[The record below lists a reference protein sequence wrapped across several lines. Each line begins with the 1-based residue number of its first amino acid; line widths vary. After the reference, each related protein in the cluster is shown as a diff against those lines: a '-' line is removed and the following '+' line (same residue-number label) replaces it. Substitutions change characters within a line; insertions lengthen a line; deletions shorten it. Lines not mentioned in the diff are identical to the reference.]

1 MEQIQ
6 MSNSKIV
13 LSIPKAIRIL
23 KSLSNGV
30 DRVSDL
36 AEALE
41 LSKSTTHRLL
51 RSLEQCS
58 MVKQDPISRRYYL
71 GPLIIDLA
79 SKPIITHRNLTTCA
93 FEDMNYIRDLSRE
106 TVVLY
111 IRMGHEKICIEEFQS
126 LEDIRYTIG
135 KGFVAPIYTGSS
147 GKILLSELKNNELQL
162 LLRNLRLESF
172 TPNTITDKKILL
184 NELRKIRRQGYAM
197 SFGERVKGAS
207 SISVPISNYVCPV
220 ALSIMG
226 PDNRFSLNKMMEILP
241 VTKERAIHI
250 SKKLGGN
257 RAYKSQ
263 NKF

>member
-1 MEQIQ
+1 MP
-6 MSNSKIV
+6 NSKIV
-13 LSIPKAIRIL
+13 LSIHKSARIL

-30 DRVSDL
+30 DRLSDL
-36 AEALE
+36 SEALD

-79 SKPIITHRNLTTCA
+79 SKPIITHRNLTICA
-93 FEDMNYIRDLSRE
+93 FEDMNYLRDLSRE

-162 LLRNLRLESF
+162 LLRNLRLEPF

-184 NELRKIRRQGYAM
+184 NELPKVKKQGYAL

-207 SISVPISNYVCPV
+207 SISVPIKNYVCPV
-220 ALSIMG
+220 ALGIIG
-226 PDNRFSLNKMMEILP
+226 PDNRFSLNKMMEILQ
-241 VTKERAIHI
+241 VMKERAIRI
-250 SKKLGGN
+250 SKKLGGRRIN
-257 RAYKSQ
+257 KS
-263 NKF
+263 

>member
-1 MEQIQ
+1 MPD
-6 MSNSKIV
+6 SKTV
-13 LSIPKAIRIL
+13 LSILKAVRIL

-30 DRVSDL
+30 DRISDL
-36 AEALE
+36 SEALD

-71 GPLIIDLA
+71 GPLMIDIA

-93 FEDMNYIRDLSRE
+93 FEDMNYLRDLSRE

-111 IRMGHEKICIEEFQS
+111 IRMGDEKICIEEFQS

-147 GKILLSELKNNELQL
+147 GKILLSELRKNELQL
-162 LLRNLRLESF
+162 LLRDLGLEPF
-172 TPNTITDKKILL
+172 TPNTITDKKNLL
-184 NELRKIRRQGYAM
+184 NELQKVKKQGYAL

-207 SISVPISNYVCPV
+207 SISVPIKNYVCPV

-226 PDNRFSLNKMMEILP
+226 PDNRLSLKKMMEILP
-241 VTKERAIHI
+241 VMKEGASRI
-250 SKKLGGN
+250 SKKLGG
-257 RAYKSQ
+257 RIHES
-263 NKF
+263 